1 MRYTYVLFLLSWLL
15 LSGCASNG
23 TSSSSDQQSQPG
35 MSGKGMG
42 GSGGRG
48 GGGGG
53 PQQGPPDMDRDEKEC
68 DLPLPDEA
76 FTACKDKT
84 AGDAVVLFLPDGIE
98 LKATCTIVDDHMVA
112 LPEKSRKPAR
122 R

>member
-1 MRYTYVLFLLSWLL
+1 MKYTYTLFFLWLL
-15 LSGCASNG
+15 LISGCATNDTYNSD
-23 TSSSSDQQSQPG
+23 DQQTPPG

-53 PQQGPPDMDRDEKEC
+53 PQQGPPDMDKNEKES

-76 FTACKDKT
+76 FTACTDKT
-84 AGDAVVLFLPDGIE
+84 AGDTVLLFLPDGKE

-112 LPEKSRKPAR
+112 VPEKSRKPKR
-122 R
+122 N

>member
-1 MRYTYVLFLLSWLL
+1 MRYTSVLFFLSWLL
-15 LSGCASNG
+15 LSGCATNDTYNSD
-23 TSSSSDQQSQPG
+23 DQQNPPG
-35 MSGKGMG
+35 MSGKGM

-53 PQQGPPDMDRDEKEC
+53 HQQGPPDMDKDEQES
-68 DLPLPDEA
+68 DPPLPDEA
-76 FTACKDKT
+76 FTACNDKT
-84 AGDAVVLFLPDGIE
+84 AGDTVVLFLPDGKE

-112 LPEKSRKPAR
+112 VPEKSRKPAR